1 MKSDIMSD
9 RQQARQ
15 RVFEI
20 INAKSFARREVTLA
34 SGKKSDH
41 YFDLKPTMFDPE
53 GATLLAELIAG
64 RLEGIKAD
72 FVGGLEMG
80 AVPLISPISILSLKN
95 GRPIPGFFVRKTV
108 KDHGTKKLIEG
119 TGDLSGKSV
128 VIVEDV
134 TTTGQSAMQ
143 AVSALREAGAK
154 IALVISIVDRQ
165 QGAVELYK
173 EAGIAFQS
181 LFTSGDFLNP
191 TRHPR

>member
-1 MKSDIMSD
+1 MT
-9 RQQARQ
+9 RYRAAW
-15 RVFEI
+15 VLP
-20 INAKSFARREVTLA
+20 V
-34 SGKKSDH
+34 
-41 YFDLKPTMFDPE
+41 
-53 GATLLAELIAG
+53 
-64 RLEGIKAD
+64 
-72 FVGGLEMG
+72 
-80 AVPLISPISILSLKN
+80 N